1 MEVLDSYEINDET
14 IIIEPYDIGKSK
26 VYEYEDEFIV
36 NMIPLTIVKN
46 SCLFFGATYEGRK
59 EASKDILGID
69 MKAPIIVEETR
80 NIIFFP
86 VNGCLSKNSLWIS
99 YQNLLKYSKVDSN
112 TSLLYF
118 KGSKSKK
125 VNVKYNLI
133 DNQIIRCI
141 KLDTLLL
148 KRRKFTKRESTILD
162 N

>member
-1 MEVLDSYEINDET
+1 MEILDSYEINDET
-14 IIIEPYDIGKSK
+14 IVIEPYDIGKSK

-46 SCLFFGATYEGRK
+46 SCLFFGATYDGRK

-99 YQNLLKYSKVDSN
+99 YQNLLKYSKVDSS

-118 KGSKSKK
+118 KGSKSRK

-133 DNQIIRCI
+133 DNQVIRCI